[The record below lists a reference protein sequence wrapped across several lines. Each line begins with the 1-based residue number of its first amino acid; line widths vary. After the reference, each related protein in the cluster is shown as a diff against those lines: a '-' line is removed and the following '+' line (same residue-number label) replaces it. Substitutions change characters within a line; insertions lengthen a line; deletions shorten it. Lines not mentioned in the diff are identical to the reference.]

1 MRLPKPL
8 LLRYGLI
15 GLVTVALLLTPRIF
29 INLYAAAERTSVLE
43 SIAQASTDDEAI
55 ERFARW
61 AAVYW
66 DVSER
71 KDVWNYLRKLPPPFR
86 PDKEPVSFLSA
97 GGQCSE
103 FVSAARWVLGDRF
116 EIVRHDIFF
125 PVTGHSAVSLR
136 LSDGRWV
143 FIDPFYGLIF
153 KSRDKLLSL
162 RSLRARLAQGDSL
175 QRYAI
180 ALHKAPAMDPYGKLL
195 RAADGRE
202 GDTVDIWIDLPI
214 AGRTRW
220 TLGTK
225 NLDWR
230 DAQRAGIDAELTSHF
245 FYLGKRFPAEFR
257 FNYRLPHDG
266 QAYEL
271 RFHLVEPADVR
282 KLPKFSTA
290 PIIKGKMV
298 SFRLGGNSRVLTAD
312 SARLRN
318 YTWQAI
324 DWVEVVAMKAEQV
337 H

>member
-1 MRLPKPL
+1 MRLPNRP

-15 GLVTVALLLTPRIF
+15 GLAIGALLLVPRIF
-29 INLYAAAERTSVLE
+29 VNLYAAAERTSVLQ

-61 AAVYW
+61 AAGYW
-66 DVSER
+66 DASEK

-116 EIVRHDIFF
+116 EVVRHDLFF

-136 LSDGRWV
+136 LADGRWV

-153 KSRDKLLSL
+153 KAGDKLLNLKSL
-162 RSLRARLAQGDSL
+162 RTRLAAGDGL
-175 QRYAI
+175 LRYAV
-180 ALHKAPAMDPYGKLL
+180 ALHKAPAIGLYAELL

-202 GDTVDIWIDLPI
+202 GETVDIWIDLPV
-214 AGRTRW
+214 AGHARW
-220 TLGTK
+220 TLGKK
-225 NLDWR
+225 NKDWR
-230 DAQRAGIDAELTSHF
+230 DAQRAGINAELTSHF
-245 FYLGKRFPAEFR
+245 FYLGKRYPAEFR
-257 FNYRLPHDG
+257 FHYRLPKDG
-266 QAYEL
+266 LAYEL

-282 KLPKFSTA
+282 KLPKFSTM
-290 PIIKGKMV
+290 PIIKGRTV
-298 SFRLGGNSRVLTAD
+298 SFQLAAESRVLTAD
-312 SARLRN
+312 SARLRK

-324 DWVEVVAMKAEQV
+324 DWFEVVALQTN
-337 H
+337 